1 MFTVKARGEQRVIE
15 FATGVGTGEAYD
27 ITQCYDEI
35 HDGDVLVVS
44 LEGVVGVMVSAWPTA
59 VTATRGK
66 FEGLAD
72 GYKLDGI
79 EGGKYALAAAVAA
92 EIADEFAEEVTA

>member
-15 FATGVGTGEAYD
+15 FATSVDTGEAYD

-59 VTATRGK
+59 VTAVHGE
-66 FEGLAD
+66 FHDLAD
-72 GYKLDGI
+72 GYTLDGI
-79 EGGKYALAAAVAA
+79 DDGKYALAAAVAT
-92 EIADEFAEEVTA
+92 EIAAEFGEEAA